1 MARDAIVH
9 DVDLPS
15 LEYDDEET
23 AYMATETPSFDVDDA
38 TLGSTFVI
46 VDEDTVSDPDDD
58 VDGDDDDDDVS
69 PLVMRPA
76 TADSRS
82 SLPTAGKVKFLDK
95 IRENKSYQKLARIVK
110 KKGEEP
116 PVIMSPDSGINELQ
130 GLSLEEQEKQKE
142 EWQQE
147 LNKVE
152 EEIKTLREVLGSKV
166 KASQELRRKLGY
178 TVWQEISEDVSQ
190 SLRNVKESN
199 VYQNVEDKFTQIGKA
214 VVDAPIVLL
223 TAKMK
228 VIFNTASKLIQLFF
242 TRLERHAHPNQEHG
256 SKTLVYKIYVYI
268 HACTLEFYGRKYIM
282 LCFSSLLSCFYQNVE
297 GKVKQFGTAVAETPI
312 YQKTESV
319 VKTTAEKA
327 TTIFGGF
334 GSGLTTKLGQIKNSE
349 SFRSFEEKVGSALEN
364 VKTKVASRSNSMQ
377 NFDEI
382 LEEET
387 RLANEEKRSREERE
401 AATK

>member
-1 MARDAIVH
+1 MDVTPRPPTTSRDATVGRRSNGMARDTIVH

-23 AYMATETPSFDVDDA
+23 AYMSTETPSFDVDDA

-46 VDEDTVSDPDDD
+46 VDEDIVSDPDNDD
-58 VDGDDDDDDVS
+58 GVGEEDDVS
-69 PLVMRPA
+69 PLVARTA
-76 TADSRS
+76 STAVADSRS
-82 SLPTAGKVKFLDK
+82 SSSAAGKVKFLDK
-95 IRENKSYQKLARIVK
+95 IREHKGYQRLARIVK

-199 VYQNVEDKFTQIGKA
+199 VYQNVEDKFTQFGKA
-214 VVDAPIVLL
+214 VVDAPI
-223 TAKMK
+223 
-228 VIFNTASKLIQLFF
+228 
-242 TRLERHAHPNQEHG
+242 
-256 SKTLVYKIYVYI
+256 
-268 HACTLEFYGRKYIM
+268 
-282 LCFSSLLSCFYQNVE
+282 YQNVE
-297 GKVKQFGTAVAETPI
+297 GKVKQFGTAVTETPI

-334 GSGLTTKLGQIKNSE
+334 GTGLTTKLGQIKNSE